1 MNHLSPMP
9 YLVNGLKTLSFKKIF
24 NKNPKFSASKQYSS
38 EYNVIYECNGD
49 EVFSVVKNSLNDV
62 KPTYLIA
69 YDKYFER
76 SDIVYLM
83 SRIFRGR

>member
-1 MNHLSPMP
+1 M
-9 YLVNGLKTLSFKKIF
+9 
-24 NKNPKFSASKQYSS
+24 QW
-38 EYNVIYECNGD
+38 D